1 MSQNRIMYLSHGGSI
16 GGSQRQLLYLIR
28 NLDRRIYKPYVI
40 CLKEGEFAN
49 ILQQLQVDN
58 LVYHLHPWRKFKSV
72 LHRYYDAD
80 KLIRYARRN
89 QISIIHS
96 SDLWLSPY
104 MLRVARRLNIP
115 SVLHVRTPICRK
127 NVYKHK
133 CHCADKIIAI
143 SARVVRN
150 LVEAGI
156 TSDNI
161 AQIDDGVDN
170 ELFKPLNNGNNPA
183 QDLKVSKDLIIGIV
197 GRISES
203 KRQLDFIKAA
213 KLVANSS
220 SARMRFLIIGPH
232 YSESYYRK
240 LRSCIN
246 SNGLLGKVF
255 FTGYQDD
262 MPQVLSSMDILVSL
276 SGGSV
281 MFEAMACGTPVISA
295 GFTSQKDSVHIQNE
309 KTGLL
314 VLSHSTSDLAGAMI
328 RLIEDNSL
336 RKMIAQ
342 RARNWAVCNLS
353 HHEMVHKTLQVY
365 TQILKKTAD
374 IRGRD

>member
-1 MSQNRIMYLSHGGSI
+1 MSQKRILYLSRGGSI
-16 GGSQRQLLYLIR
+16 GGSQRQLLYLIQ

-40 CLKEGEFAN
+40 CLKGGKFAN
-49 ILQQLQVDN
+49 ILQQLQIDN
-58 LVYHLHPWRKFKSV
+58 LFYPLHPWRKFKSA

-80 KLIRYARRN
+80 KLIRYARQN

-104 MLRVARRLNIP
+104 MLRVARGLNIP
-115 SVLHVRTPICRK
+115 SVLHVRTPICPK
-127 NVYKHK
+127 DVYKHK
-133 CHCADKIIAI
+133 CHYADKIIAI

-150 LVEAGI
+150 LAEAGI
-156 TSDNI
+156 TLDKI

-170 ELFKPLNNGNNPA
+170 ELFKPRDNGNKLA
-183 QDLKVSKDLIIGIV
+183 RDLKMSKDLIIGIV

-213 KLVANSS
+213 KLVANSCS
-220 SARMRFLIIGPH
+220 TRMRFLVIGPY

-240 LRSCIN
+240 LRKYVN
-246 SNGLLGKVF
+246 SNGLVDKVF
-255 FTGYQDD
+255 FTGHHDD

-295 GFTSQKDSVHIQNE
+295 GFTSPKDSVHIQNE

-314 VLSHSTSDLAGAMI
+314 VPSHSTSDLAGAMI
-328 RLIEDNSL
+328 RLIEDKLL
-336 RKMIAQ
+336 RKMIAR

-353 HHEMVHKTLQVY
+353 HHEMVQKTSRVY
-365 TQILKKTAD
+365 AQLLKKNS
-374 IRGRD
+374 G